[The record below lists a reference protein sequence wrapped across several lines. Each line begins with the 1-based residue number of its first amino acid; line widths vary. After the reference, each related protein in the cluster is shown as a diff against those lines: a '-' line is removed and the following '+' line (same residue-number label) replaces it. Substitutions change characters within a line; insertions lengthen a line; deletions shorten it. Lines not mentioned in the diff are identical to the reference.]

1 MSLAAAPT
9 LRDRAA
15 ASWATPGGKAGW
27 ALVLIG
33 IVLWWLCR
41 FHADIVPFWLPWDFS
56 PLWYAAFAFTGFSY
70 VRGLR
75 RVPQARWRVA
85 LVAIGAALIWTVVQT
100 RFEYLAL
107 HQFFYNRV
115 QHMIMHHL
123 GAFLIALG
131 WPWEAIVAGMPAAA
145 RRVVEHRWFRRFIA
159 ASRQPEVAGFV
170 FVGLLALWL
179 TPSVHLTAMLS
190 PVLYPV
196 MNWSM
201 VIDGL
206 LFWALVLDPRP
217 PERAGISFVARAVL
231 GVVVMFPQIAMGA
244 YLCFADHDLYP
255 FYTWCGR
262 LYPTID
268 ALMDQRIGG
277 VVVWE
282 SPGMMTALTVILVL
296 NAMRRHEERIAPQ
309 TQAGAVSSASWTG
322 R

>member
-1 MSLAAAPT
+1 M
-9 LRDRAA
+9 
-15 ASWATPGGKAGW
+15 
-27 ALVLIG
+27 
-33 IVLWWLCR
+33 
-41 FHADIVPFWLPWDFS
+41 PFWLPWDFS
-56 PLWYAAFAFTGFSY
+56 ILWYAAFAFTGLCY

-75 RVPQARWRVA
+75 EVRPTRWRIVVF
-85 LVAIGAALIWTVVQT
+85 LLGAGLIWTVVQT

-107 HQFFYNRV
+107 HQFFYNRL

-123 GAFLIALG
+123 GAFLIALA
-131 WPWEAIVAGMPAAA
+131 WPWATIIAGMPPAV
-145 RRVVEHRWFRRFIA
+145 RRVIDHRWFRQGLAFT
-159 ASRQPEVAGFV
+159 RQPEVAGFV

-179 TPSVHLTAMLS
+179 TPSVHLAAMLS
-190 PVLYPV
+190 PILYPL

-217 PERAGISFVARAVL
+217 PEQAGISFVARGVL
-231 GVVVMFPQIAMGA
+231 GVAVMFPQIAMGA

-268 ALMDQRIGG
+268 PLMDQRIGG

-282 SPGMMTALTVILVL
+282 SPGMMSVFTLILVL
-296 NAMRRHEERIAPQ
+296 NAKRRYEESIAPKRE
-309 TQAGAVSSASWTG
+309 GGVSSAGWTG